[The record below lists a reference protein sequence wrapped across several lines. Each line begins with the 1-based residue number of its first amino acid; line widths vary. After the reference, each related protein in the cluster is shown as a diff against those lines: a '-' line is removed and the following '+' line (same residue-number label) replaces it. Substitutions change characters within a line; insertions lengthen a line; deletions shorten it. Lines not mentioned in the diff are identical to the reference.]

1 MPALFHATI
10 NDARL
15 TMINRGIRCR
25 ARKRRNVNVDKVE
38 WLQNPKCR
46 NQYSSH
52 LEDPL
57 PRTSSW
63 RATSLR
69 RYISFSECVI
79 PPNRRRAAARV
90 WLKEL
95 KEKFISVYSRKI
107 QNVQLPREDTNY
119 AYNSCFTV
127 NNRPYCQVEAH
138 GPCRRALS
146 LYNDLDPTNGVTAN
160 VHTAFTIHRSPFF
173 SRTARLQRVYTF
185 SGRNFQ

>member
-1 MPALFHATI
+1 MSKSIFFP
-10 NDARL
+10 
-15 TMINRGIRCR
+15 
-25 ARKRRNVNVDKVE
+25 
-38 WLQNPKCR
+38 
-46 NQYSSH
+46 
-52 LEDPL
+52 LEGPL

-63 RATSLR
+63 RGDTSH

-79 PPNRRRAAARV
+79 PPNRRRAADRV

-146 LYNDLDPTNGVTAN
+146 LYNDLDPTNGVTQL
-160 VHTAFTIHRSPFF
+160 TCIRPSRYTDPLPSPFF
-173 SRTARLQRVYTF
+173 FSLAPHGPRLQRVCTLSVAGTF
-185 SGRNFQ
+185 SNSGASSRVHLSKS

>member
-1 MPALFHATI
+1 MTALFHATI

-146 LYNDLDPTNGVTAN
+146 FYNDLDPTNGVTN

>member
-1 MPALFHATI
+1 MSGQEKKKRQRRQGGVATESEMSKSI
-10 NDARL
+10 FF
-15 TMINRGIRCR
+15 
-25 ARKRRNVNVDKVE
+25 
-38 WLQNPKCR
+38 P
-46 NQYSSH
+46 
-52 LEDPL
+52 LEGPL
-57 PRTSSW
+57 PRISSW
-63 RATSLR
+63 RATSR

-160 VHTAFTIHRSPFF
+160 VHTAFTIHRSPFLATPHYTV
-173 SRTARLQRVYTF
+173 STVAERVYTF